1 LISING
7 HDHGRCPRQPGLH
20 CAAAGV
26 VTLDASQLAPCHLTV
41 IKALSPPALDKAP
54 TGGRG
59 LPRRR
64 VGPEAYA
71 CEKRYL
77 AMKPIR
83 TWVLIADAARA
94 RVFEST
100 GKGTG
105 LTIVQDMS
113 LDAELLPSHELG
125 TDRPG
130 RAFDSVGSGR
140 HAMEATSDPHRE
152 QKRQFARRVA
162 EAIGE
167 RQAGKSFDRLVLVA
181 PPVTMGDLRAA
192 LSDKVKARV
201 ASELVADLTNTPTS
215 ELPAHLA
222 GHVTL

>member
-1 LISING
+1 
-7 HDHGRCPRQPGLH
+7 
-20 CAAAGV
+20 
-26 VTLDASQLAPCHLTV
+26 
-41 IKALSPPALDKAP
+41 
-54 TGGRG
+54 
-59 LPRRR
+59 
-64 VGPEAYA
+64 
-71 CEKRYL
+71 
-77 AMKPIR
+77 MKPIR

-105 LTIVQDMS
+105 LTLVQDMT

-130 RAFDSVGSGR
+130 RSFDSVGSGR
-140 HAMEATSDPHRE
+140 HAMESPSDLHRE

-162 EAIGE
+162 EAIEE
-167 RQAGKSFDRLVLVA
+167 RQTTRRFDSLVLVA

-192 LSDKVKARV
+192 LPDKVKGVV
-201 ASELVADLTNTPTS
+201 AAEVVADLTRTPVS

-222 GHVTL
+222 AHVRL